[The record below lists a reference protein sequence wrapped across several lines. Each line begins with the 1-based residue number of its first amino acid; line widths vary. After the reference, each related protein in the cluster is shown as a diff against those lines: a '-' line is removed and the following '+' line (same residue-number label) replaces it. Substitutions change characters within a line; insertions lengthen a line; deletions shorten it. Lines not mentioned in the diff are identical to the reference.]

1 MNTVRKI
8 AFVIGFAFP
17 MYGYAVLG
25 KQWFDLC
32 TQVFIMTILALLLEF
47 VIKSK
52 DSTYVAMIVS
62 AMGTVL
68 YAMAKQVLKVG
79 TVYVWTD
86 EVMWWL
92 VPFVFVLILIIDL
105 VKTLKNAAK

>member
-17 MYGYAVLG
+17 MYGYAILG

-47 VIKSK
+47 VIKLK
-52 DSTYVAMIVS
+52 DKTYIAMIVS

-79 TVYVWTD
+79 TVYV
-86 EVMWWL
+86 
-92 VPFVFVLILIIDL
+92 
-105 VKTLKNAAK
+105 